1 MSEAEPFFS
10 AAVGVYLRSY
20 PRAYHYNGV
29 EEEGLSMQS
38 AGKSTKMFRLYCVRL
53 AVRCVL
59 FAACVVAFVIN
70 RPALDP
76 SRTFGPALGVN
87 LVDVAF
93 LVMLADLATKF
104 FERADISMGSL
115 KQYRRYQIPTKVT
128 AGDSARQMVKT
139 TVGSQAV
146 EYVRQKAD
154 ELRDAIS
161 QPAKTGEAIRS
172 ELMRAVDEFRET
184 GEVSLAYARKLL
196 NNPRFLDFVRFNDEY
211 LEVDAP
217 QRARLRT
224 KRLGEIGP
232 VLVFWIVFNAAIAIA
247 LALTGNLTHEAA
259 FLWAMFY
266 FMFDV
271 FSVVVW
277 CPIQLFI
284 MRNRCCATCQIFNWD
299 GIMAATP
306 LLFVGGWFGWTII
319 LLALVVL
326 VRWEVAAF
334 RHPERF
340 DESTNARLSCAQC
353 TEQLCHLRGKIEALR

>member
-1 MSEAEPFFS
+1 MDA
-10 AAVGVYLRSY
+10 GV
-20 PRAYHYNGV
+20 
-29 EEEGLSMQS
+29 
-38 AGKSTKMFRLYCVRL
+38 KTTKMFRLYCVRL

-59 FAACVVAFVIN
+59 FVACIVAFIVN
-70 RPALDP
+70 RPLLDP
-76 SRTFGPALGVN
+76 SRTFGPAYGFN
-87 LVDVAF
+87 LVDIAF
-93 LVMLADLATKF
+93 VVMLADLATKF
-104 FERADISMGSL
+104 FQRADISMGSL
-115 KQYRRYQIPTKVT
+115 KQYRRYHIPTKAT
-128 AGDSARQMVKT
+128 AGECARETVKSL
-139 TVGSQAV
+139 VGSQAV

-154 ELRDAIS
+154 ELREAIS
-161 QPAKTGEAIRS
+161 QPAKTGAAIRL
-172 ELMRAVDEFRET
+172 ELMRTVDEFRET
-184 GEVSLAYARKLL
+184 GEVSLAYVRKLL

-217 QRARLRT
+217 ARARLRT

-232 VLVFWIVFNAAIAIA
+232 VIVFWIALNAAVAII
-247 LALTGNLTHEAA
+247 LAVTGNLTHETA
-259 FLWAMFY
+259 FLWTMFY

-277 CPIQLFI
+277 CPLQLVF

-306 LLFVGGWFGWTII
+306 LIFIGGWFGWTIFA
-319 LLALVVL
+319 LALVVL

-353 TEQLCHLRGKIEALR
+353 TEQLCRIRGKIEKKR

>member
-1 MSEAEPFFS
+1 MDSGE
-10 AAVGVYLRSY
+10 
-20 PRAYHYNGV
+20 
-29 EEEGLSMQS
+29 
-38 AGKSTKMFRLYCVRL
+38 KSTKMFRLYCVRL

-59 FAACVVAFVIN
+59 FVACVVGFVVN
-70 RPALDP
+70 RPLLDP
-76 SRTFGPALGVN
+76 SRTFGPAYGIN
-87 LVDVAF
+87 LVDIAF
-93 LVMLADLATKF
+93 VVMLADLATKF
-104 FERADISMGSL
+104 FQRADISMGSL
-115 KQYRRYQIPTKVT
+115 KQYRRYQIPTKAT
-128 AGDSARQMVKT
+128 AGERARETVKAL
-139 TVGSQAV
+139 VGNQAV

-154 ELRDAIS
+154 ELREAIS
-161 QPAKTGEAIRS
+161 QPAKTGAAIRL
-172 ELMRAVDEFRET
+172 ELMRTVDEFRET
-184 GEVSLAYARKLL
+184 GEVSFAYVRKLL

-217 QRARLRT
+217 ARARLRT
-224 KRLGEIGP
+224 KRMGEIGP
-232 VLVFWIVFNAAIAIA
+232 VIVFWIALNAVVAIA
-247 LALTGNLTHEAA
+247 LAVTGNLTHEAA

-277 CPIQLFI
+277 CPLQLIF

-306 LLFVGGWFGWTII
+306 LIFVGGWFGWTIFA
-319 LLALVVL
+319 LALIVL

-353 TEQLCHLRGKIEALR
+353 TERLCQLRGKIEVKR

>member
-1 MSEAEPFFS
+1 MDSGE
-10 AAVGVYLRSY
+10 
-20 PRAYHYNGV
+20 
-29 EEEGLSMQS
+29 
-38 AGKSTKMFRLYCVRL
+38 KSTKMFRLYCVRL

-59 FAACVVAFVIN
+59 FVACVVGFVVN
-70 RPALDP
+70 RPLLDP
-76 SRTFGPALGVN
+76 SRTFGPAYGIN
-87 LVDVAF
+87 LVDIAF
-93 LVMLADLATKF
+93 VVMLADLATKF
-104 FERADISMGSL
+104 FQRADISMGSL
-115 KQYRRYQIPTKVT
+115 KQYRRYQIPTKAT
-128 AGDSARQMVKT
+128 AGERARETVKSL
-139 TVGSQAV
+139 VGNQAV

-154 ELRDAIS
+154 ELREAIS
-161 QPAKTGEAIRS
+161 QPAKTGAAIRL
-172 ELMRAVDEFRET
+172 ELMRTVDEFRET
-184 GEVSLAYARKLL
+184 GEVSFAYVRKLL

-217 QRARLRT
+217 ARARLRT
-224 KRLGEIGP
+224 KRMGEIGP
-232 VLVFWIVFNAAIAIA
+232 VIVFWIALNAVVAIA
-247 LALTGNLTHEAA
+247 LAVTGDLTHEAA

-277 CPIQLFI
+277 CPLQLIF

-306 LLFVGGWFGWTII
+306 LIFVGGWFGWTIFA
-319 LLALVVL
+319 LALIVL

-353 TEQLCHLRGKIEALR
+353 TERLCQLRGKIEAKR